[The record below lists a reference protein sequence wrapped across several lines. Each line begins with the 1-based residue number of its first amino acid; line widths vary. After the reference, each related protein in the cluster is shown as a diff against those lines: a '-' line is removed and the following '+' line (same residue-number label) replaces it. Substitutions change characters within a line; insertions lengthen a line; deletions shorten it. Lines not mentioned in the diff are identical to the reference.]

1 MPSPFFSGDLST
13 STMEK
18 EENTMGIGKKENRA

>member
-18 EENTMGIGKKENRA
+18 EENTMGIGKENRT